1 MNRQL
6 SPQQRLRP
14 WLLCGM
20 TALFVARPLFPS
32 ESAATHGDGLTAV
45 MLWIALG
52 VFWLLG
58 AIGRPKFQVR
68 FGWTDAAVVLLL
80 GWYVVAGVWA
90 VRHGTPRPALNMLW
104 EWIGMGLSY
113 LLARQ
118 FIATAREARAVA
130 AVMVALAVGL
140 SGYGLYQSAY
150 EMPQTRAHYAAD
162 PDAALRGAGLWF
174 PPGSPER
181 KLFESRL
188 ENPEP
193 MATFALTNSLAALLA
208 PWLVVLAGV
217 GVASVRS
224 RKRLLAVVLCLI
236 PVTACLLLTKS
247 RSGYV
252 AACMGLLLVW
262 LVCRERKARIGWKM
276 PAVAGWIA
284 AVLVAAALIVEG
296 PAVLGKAWKSFGY
309 RVQYW
314 QSSARM
320 IADHPLVGCGPG
332 NFQNAYTQYKLP
344 EASEEVADPHNFLL
358 DVWAT
363 AGTPAVLAL
372 LAVLGSFTWAMMAGK
387 GGSPKLPHS
396 NPLPKG
402 DGTDG
407 TDESDLNGWK
417 YVLAGGMLGFLLSAP
432 LGLMS
437 AAPPGAAAVLL
448 GLPLAAIAVAL
459 LWGWI
464 REGRLPGLLPAVGVV
479 VLLVA
484 LLATG
489 GIGLPSVAGTL
500 WLLLALGLGGRWP
513 RVLPSYAAWSAL
525 AVGIALAVTCYTTAY
540 SPVLNCQ
547 ANLRLAERDSARAV
561 EHLAA
566 AAMADPLAA
575 EPWRQ
580 LAAIEFE
587 NWWQH
592 PNSEETILRSTQA
605 SGKALKLAPNSAA
618 IWLASG
624 DRAYRASFKTD
635 QSGKRLAPHAIVYS
649 VDAYRAA
656 ARLYPNSAVY
666 HAKLAE
672 AYRAAGD
679 PSAFRQEAENAL
691 RLDDATPHLDKKLP
705 AELRGRLSQ
714 GLNHAP

>member
-1 MNRQL
+1 
-6 SPQQRLRP
+6 
-14 WLLCGM
+14 M

-58 AIGRPKFQVR
+58 AIGRPKFSVR
-68 FGWTDAAVVLLL
+68 FGWTDATVLLLL
-80 GWYVVAGVWA
+80 GWYIVAAVWA

-130 AVMVALAVGL
+130 TVMIALAVAL

-150 EMPQTRAHYAAD
+150 EMPLTRAHYAAD

-193 MATFALTNSLAALLA
+193 TATFALTNSLAALLA

-217 GVASVRS
+217 SVASVRS

-236 PVTACLLLTKS
+236 PVTTCLLLTKS

-252 AACMGLLLVW
+252 AACVGLLLVW
-262 LVCRERKARIGWKM
+262 LLCRERKARIGWKV
-276 PAVAGWIA
+276 PTVVGGIA
-284 AVLVAAALIVEG
+284 AALIAAALIVEG

-314 QSSARM
+314 QSSVQM

-332 NFQNAYTQYKLP
+332 NFQNVYTRYKLP

-372 LAVLGSFTWAMMAGK
+372 LAVMVSFAWAMAAGE
-387 GGSPKLPHS
+387 GGNPKLPHS

-407 TDESDLNGWK
+407 TDGTDESDLDGWK
-417 YVLAGGMLGFLLSAP
+417 YVLVGGMLGFLLSVP

-448 GLPLAAIAVAL
+448 GLPLATIAVLL

-479 VLLVA
+479 VVLVA
-484 LLATG
+484 LLAAG

-525 AVGIALAVTCYTTAY
+525 TVGITLAVVCYLSAY
-540 SPVLNCQ
+540 NPVLNCQ
-547 ANLRLAERDSARAV
+547 ANLRLAERELRVSEPRLARAA
-561 EHLAA
+561 EHLEAA
-566 AAMADPLAA
+566 AVADPLSA

-580 LAAIEFE
+580 LAAVNFE
-587 NWWQH
+587 AWWQQ
-592 PNSEETILRSTQA
+592 PNQRAYRRFEQCSAT
-605 SGKALKLAPNSAA
+605 ALELAPNCAPA
-618 IWLASG
+618 WLAAG
-624 DRAYRASFKTD
+624 DWYFR
-635 QSGKRLAPHAIVYS
+635 VYS
-649 VDAYRAA
+649 RPDQPDRKIAGDALDKAVDAYRHA

-666 HAKLAE
+666 RAKLAE

-679 PSAFRQEAENAL
+679 QSAFRQEAEIAL

-705 AELRGRLSQ
+705 AELQGRLSR